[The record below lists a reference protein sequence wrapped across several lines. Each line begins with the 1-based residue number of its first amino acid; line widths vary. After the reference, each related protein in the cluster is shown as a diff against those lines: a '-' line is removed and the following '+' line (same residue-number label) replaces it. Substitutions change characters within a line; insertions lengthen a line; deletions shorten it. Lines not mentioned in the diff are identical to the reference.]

1 MPSQLP
7 SPSSL
12 RASSS
17 PPLNEYI
24 DFADRLYSGGLELLF
39 GNERK
44 HKVVLPPQL
53 EDGSRPNI
61 SYLLRYLVDNLMK
74 DQRKDMFIMEDNV
87 YVLGYLI

>member
-1 MPSQLP
+1 VPSQFPL
-7 SPSSL
+7 PSSL
-12 RASSS
+12 RASST

-24 DFADRLYSGGLELLF
+24 DFVDRLYSGGLELLF